1 MLPEGILY
9 LSVRINVPMSSISKF
24 YLKFYKYALPH
35 VD

>member
-24 YLKFYKYALPH
+24 YKYALLN

>member
-1 MLPEGILY
+1 MPFKGVLC